1 MHFSHH
7 VVAAKNVERKRNN
20 NWEDDEMQFS
30 SVKKCVYVRKK
41 ITLFVGK
48 QTTKKK
54 TQVKKSYEKII
65 TSMYICLFYIFFSS
79 VITIITIIIIK
90 NSYRYT
96 HVEVN
101 YYY

>member
-1 MHFSHH
+1 MMHFSHR
-7 VVAAKNVERKRNN
+7 VVVAKNVERKRNN

-54 TQVKKSYEKII
+54 LK
-65 TSMYICLFYIFFSS
+65 
-79 VITIITIIIIK
+79 
-90 NSYRYT
+90 
-96 HVEVN
+96 
-101 YYY
+101 